1 MFVYKKLK
9 ASDVS
14 RTPFEAHKQY
24 NITAKNTSSLGID
37 FFSARFSSSSKD
49 TFSLNDPNQTKK
61 YFQLDKIYYNKDF
74 GNNIGGLEYEDQD
87 VRLYKELNVI
97 SIPQGIFGS
106 SIQKG
111 TLNLFET
118 YTDDSKGNIYN
129 SSLTLTNYPTDKER
143 VFYLAPVKGF
153 KLSDLTKNYNT
164 GYNLVNPPSTLDKAV
179 YDDSLYLNT
188 VEYISS
194 SITHLS
200 SLNCTGIDLS
210 SGYVKVPHSNNINFG
225 QNQDFTV
232 SFYYK
237 TPTLS
242 GTKYLVAKS
251 YSKTTI
257 NSPENGKTNTT
268 GSLQPTEV
276 DAGKSFPFEI
286 YLTDNQINFARAD
299 QNIISLA
306 TSSAVLSNDTLYHV
320 SCVKSGSDLK
330 IYLNGELT
338 GSNTDNTALT
348 KNKANLY
355 IGNRGGTRSEYS
367 SAGGT
372 LSQLMI
378 FNKALNNTQ
387 VANVSSSI
395 TGLPYIGNIFYENG
409 LITITSPKYTN
420 DLGSVNESLST
431 QITISPTYGTA
442 DDFDLRLLEST
453 GNEIFN
459 SSFRAYNFT
468 QEEENLYE
476 ASNYNII
483 DYTNTGVGG
492 KLISSSN
499 QSGDS
504 VVGEYS
510 LFEPQP
516 PFERDE
522 YFSATIFESQLLH
535 YGSTYATPLLA
546 SIQSSIFPSYYPNSG
561 STTGGFIPS
570 DTTNIEAKTL
580 VWAVSSSESTIQ
592 TLVNIQA
599 SASRFIQEDNFP
611 SSDTSLS
618 DTIFAYSN
626 DTSADNGILYLENFE
641 ADGLA
646 VSSSLEDMPSYTGF
660 TRRST
665 DLAGTSANG
674 YTLIRT
680 TFGDNSDNNDY
691 VEFRDNG
698 PYNTTIPGG
707 DILITDIPNNTEVS
721 ASFKMTVK
729 LTNSDPIYTRNGVFR
744 IVSGSTMVGSIGS
757 FQVPPNS
764 SSPVTYT
771 IVASNIGLNVND
783 SYEMQIN
790 MNGNSQLT
798 MTEAKLEIFAQTP
811 TQGKRNSIVLK
822 SDNVTAYSF
831 SSDRT
836 RRYLVNVGE
845 IHTSAS
851 NNASGPNHSGL
862 LTGSLYLGLYQS
874 IQGTVTELT
883 SSIIPS
889 GSVSSSFIYL
899 YNPGDINNS
908 GTTGTSGNTLNTAG
922 SLYTKFYI
930 VNPDT
935 LDEDIAF
942 KIGPNEGFTIRDFS
956 IKEISGSTTV
966 STDANLGSATSITTD
981 ENVLFE
987 NPLSPTDVTTYVSI
1001 NSVDSAAQI
1010 TSNFP
1015 ILTIDA
1021 TGSLISVG
1029 GTGSAVSDPT
1039 QISASYETTASQN
1052 GIYIASGL
1060 SVSHNFSSA
1069 LPRIRVYSG
1078 STLVTSS
1085 FGNISLV
1092 GAPSSRLTTIGS
1104 RNGATA
1110 LTDLPSGNDVEIG
1123 YINADDSIKIELDVV
1138 ESDGVTLAT
1147 TPSDES
1153 ASFSGL
1159 GIYYLTS
1166 SKILYDNDSNVPNFA
1181 SFNSVQIKTPHTSLP
1196 FTTTNVTASFENT
1209 IGGFDTLAV
1218 IDTPLFITSAAEI
1231 TQSNTFTAVPFL
1243 IEKTYSLG
1251 ANSRYI
1257 ISQSLNYN
1265 FANGNRLIWRIA
1277 RTEDE
1282 GTLSNIGDHSSYDFI
1297 VGSNNIFTNTEN
1309 QWVTASATIDTTT
1322 GGEYKSQFL
1331 MYNLSPNFTD
1341 KATVGDFLKLSSA
1354 SLEEYAPSVSIV
1366 RTGGDSFSETDLESI
1381 TLKIADNTAPLTVGN
1396 SNPQTYL
1403 STSAEVN
1410 PPATDEFTFQNT
1422 SLIQLNNPILVLDG
1436 EITGSEGNVYAY
1448 YKQTSSI
1455 NIASGFSAD
1464 MEGGVITNLGAYSN
1478 TFNISEAA
1486 DSTMSIDNEVLLL
1499 NNTTATVNYVTGGSV
1514 DDFNL
1519 EFKNTH
1525 LIFEHEYQCTVEE
1538 DEYNFSLNPTLR
1550 LNQDIEEAEL
1560 ANFATGS
1567 NFKPYV
1573 TTIGLYNEEG
1583 ELLVV
1588 GKLGQPIK
1596 MSDETDTTFV
1606 VRFDT

>member
-9 ASDVS
+9 ASDAS

-24 NITAKNTSSLGID
+24 NITANNTSSLGID

-87 VRLYKELNVI
+87 VRLYKKLNVI

-225 QNQDFTV
+225 QNQNFTV

-276 DAGKSFPFEI
+276 DAGNSFPFEI
-286 YLTDNQINFARAD
+286 YLTNNQINFARAD

-306 TSSAVLSNDTLYHV
+306 TSSAVLSNDTLYHI

-338 GSNTDNTALT
+338 GSNTDNTVLT

-387 VANVSSSI
+387 VVNVSSSI

-453 GNEIFN
+453 GNKIFN

-468 QEEENLYE
+468 QEEENLYD
-476 ASNYNII
+476 SSSYSII
-483 DYTNTGVGG
+483 DFSNTSNLGPF
-492 KLISSSN
+492 ISSSN
-499 QSGDS
+499 NTGDP

-510 LFEPQP
+510 LFSPQESV
-516 PFERDE
+516 ERNE
-522 YFSATIFESQLLH
+522 YFNIIAFQSELHTIGGFLNIPTLL
-535 YGSTYATPLLA
+535 PLENLF
-546 SIQSSIFPSYYPNSG
+546 SNKYVHVSSS
-561 STTGGFIPS
+561 TGGFSPTNDSTSITINS
-570 DTTNIEAKTL
+570 DKWVISA
-580 VWAVSSSESTIQ
+580 SESTTQ

-680 TFGDNSDNNDY
+680 TFGDNSDGNDY

-698 PYNTTIPGG
+698 PYNTTTPGG

-721 ASFKMTVK
+721 ASFRMTVK
-729 LTNSDPIYTRNGVFR
+729 LTNSDQIYTRNGVFR
-744 IVSGSTMVGSIGS
+744 IVSGSTMVGYVGT

-764 SSPVTYT
+764 STPVTYN
-771 IVASNIGLNVND
+771 IFANNIGLNVND
-783 SYEMQIN
+783 SYEMQID

-822 SDNVTAYSF
+822 SDNATAYSF

-930 VNPDT
+930 VNPNT
-935 LDEDIAF
+935 LDEDIPF

-966 STDANLGSATSITTD
+966 VVDQDLTGATSITTN
-981 ENVLFE
+981 ENILFE
-987 NPLSPTDVTTYVSI
+987 NPISPTDNTNFISI
-1001 NSVDSAAQI
+1001 DTVDSSTEI
-1010 TSNFP
+1010 TSLFP

-1039 QISASYETTASQN
+1039 QISASFEATASEN
-1052 GIYIASGL
+1052 GVYVLSGL
-1060 SVSHNFSSA
+1060 DIDSNFGTG
-1069 LPRIRVYSG
+1069 LPRIRIYSG
-1078 STLVTSS
+1078 STLISSS
-1085 FGNISLV
+1085 FGSSIDLIGINNY
-1092 GAPSSRLTTIGS
+1092 SRLQAELVRYNNT
-1104 RNGATA
+1104 N
-1110 LTDLPSGNDVEIG
+1110 DLPSGNSVNIG
-1123 YINADDSIKIELDVV
+1123 YIPKGQPFKIELDVV
-1138 ESDGVTLAT
+1138 ESDGTTLKP
-1147 TPSDES
+1147 TPSNES

-1159 GIYYLTS
+1159 GVYYLTS
-1166 SKILYDNDSNVPNFA
+1166 STQMLDNSPAVPNW
-1181 SFNSVQIKTPHTSLP
+1181 SNEYNSIQVKSPHTSTP
-1196 FTTTNVTASFENT
+1196 FTTGNITASIASVGASTVAILNS
-1209 IGGFDTLAV
+1209 
-1218 IDTPLFITSAAEI
+1218 PLFITASSPA
-1231 TQSNTFTAVPFL
+1231 TQSNTFTAVPFVV
-1243 IEKTYSLG
+1243 EKTYNLG

-1282 GTLSNIGDHSSYDFI
+1282 STPINLGDHNYDFI
-1297 VGSNNIFTNTEN
+1297 SDTNNIFSNTEN

-1354 SLEEYAPSVSIV
+1354 SLEEYAPTVSIV
-1366 RTGGDSFSETDLESI
+1366 RTGGDLFSETDLESI

-1410 PPATDEFTFQNT
+1410 PPATDEFTFQNA
-1422 SLIQLNNPILVLDG
+1422 SLIQLNSPILVLDG

-1455 NIASGFSAD
+1455 NIVSGFSAD

-1478 TFNISEAA
+1478 TFNISEATNN
-1486 DSTMSIDNEVLLL
+1486 TMSIDNEVLLL
-1499 NNTTATVNYVTGGSV
+1499 NNTTATVNYVTGGSI